1 MPGFMVNTNSLN
13 IGIWFGSIDGA
24 HTEAQREGAG
34 DYITAEMRVPA
45 GVKVT
50 VHPAAAASVP
60 LCADFVIEIEGY
72 RKDLAAVV
80 EDVLTQF
87 ESSLGDWNGLY
98 GKTKKQ
104 HLADLNRAELLL
116 GAFRVR
122 S

>member
-1 MPGFMVNTNSLN
+1 MT
-13 IGIWFGSIDGA
+13 
-24 HTEAQREGAG
+24 
-34 DYITAEMRVPA
+34 VPD
-45 GVKVT
+45 GVKVN
-50 VHPAAAASVP
+50 VAPGKPNA
-60 LCADFVIEIEGY
+60 ADFVIEIEGY
-72 RKDLAAVV
+72 RKDLPAVV

-104 HLADLNRAELLL
+104 HLADLNRAELVL